1 MTQAK
6 TKRKAPSRK
15 AGAKRSRKP
24 GAKRSQQA
32 GAAPT
37 RSVRFWAAPILV
49 SLAVLSGLAALYLGG
64 ILNPTTNL
72 RHLPIAIVNEDSGP
86 TGKQV
91 VNGMVAGIDKDKFDV
106 RVLTPQSARQ
116 QLDTAGIYGA
126 VGIAPTFSAKL
137 QGVARAAIKHGPV
150 SRPVISVLS
159 NPRAGTMGSNIA
171 SQALNRAA
179 AGIDRKI
186 GERLIEDLAEQTQGG
201 QLPSSAAALLSHP
214 VAIESQVYKPLPE
227 GTGSGLSAFYYALL
241 LLLAGFT
248 GSIVISTLVDSML
261 GFVPAEFGPV
271 YRLAE
276 KVKISRFRTLLI
288 KWGVTVV
295 VALLTSAA
303 YLGIAKGFGMP
314 SHNTWMLW
322 LFGVFA
328 IAAVGITS
336 ASLLAVLGTVGL
348 LVSLFIFVILGL
360 PSAGATIP
368 LEATPPFYSWL
379 AKFEPMHQVFLGTR
393 SLLYFDGRADAGLLQ
408 SVILT
413 AVGLAVG
420 LALGAIVTR
429 MYDRRGYHRIP
440 AAAEAVDAEAT
451 PATAEAA
458 DEVESAEDTEA
469 SGIGRHEAD
478 APTAGPTVTASADTA
493 RTRTANVGETTNQEA
508 SADAPSS
515 DQSSWFA

>member
-1 MTQAK
+1 MSQAK
-6 TKRKAPSRK
+6 STRKAPSRK
-15 AGAKRSRKP
+15 AGVKPSRK
-24 GAKRSQQA
+24 A
-32 GAAPT
+32 GVKPSRKAEVRPT
-37 RSVRFWAAPILV
+37 RSVRFWAAPILISV
-49 SLAVLSGLAALYLGG
+49 AVLSALAALYLGG

-72 RHLPIAIVNEDSGP
+72 RHLPIAIVNEDAGP

-91 VNGMVAGIDKDKFDV
+91 LNGMVGGLDKDKFDV
-106 RVLTPQSARQ
+106 RILTPQTAKQ
-116 QLDTAGIYGA
+116 QLDTGGIYGA

-137 QGVARAAIKHGPV
+137 QGVARAAVKPGQV

-179 AGIDRKI
+179 AALNHKI
-186 GERLIEDLAEQTQGG
+186 AQRLMEEVAEQTQGG
-201 QLPSSAAALLSHP
+201 RLSSSAAALLSNP

-261 GFVPAEFGPV
+261 GYVPAEFGPV
-271 YRLAE
+271 YRFAE

-288 KWGVTVV
+288 KWAVTVV

-303 YLGIAKGFGMP
+303 YLSIAKGLGMP
-314 SHNTWMLW
+314 FQNTWMLW

-328 IAAVGITS
+328 IAAVGISS
-336 ASLLAVLGTVGL
+336 ASLIAVLGTVGL

-360 PSAGATIP
+360 PSAGATVP
-368 LEATPPFYSWL
+368 LEAAPPFYSWL

-393 SLLYFDGRADAGLLQ
+393 ALLYFNGRADAGLSQ

-413 AVGLAVG
+413 AVGLVIG
-420 LALGAIVTR
+420 LAFGAILTR
-429 MYDRRGYHRIP
+429 IYDRRGYHRIP
-440 AAAEAVDAEAT
+440 AAAEPADTAEASATTELSEGTEPAEAAEAT
-451 PATAEAA
+451 ETDATTAVPGLTETASTGRHSVGGHETIADTAEPAK
-458 DEVESAEDTEA
+458 
-469 SGIGRHEAD
+469 AD
-478 APTAGPTVTASADTA
+478 APGADH
-493 RTRTANVGETTNQEA
+493 
-508 SADAPSS
+508 
-515 DQSSWFA
+515 